1 MVSLVPRPC
10 IRMEKRPGNLR
21 KFKLLLPLPE
31 NQSDFIQIAVTVNRI
46 A

>member
-1 MVSLVPRPC
+1 MVSLVPRLC
-10 IRMEKRPGNLR
+10 IRLEKRPGNLC

-31 NQSDFIQIAVTVNRI
+31 NFIQITVTVNRI